1 MKEKPTMLTT
11 KLRSIIA
18 IGTVSAALASSGIA
32 SAATVATQPG
42 TSTVAAAPT
51 TATAPMVE
59 YTILSGIIATLVQ
72 PTQP

>member
-32 SAATVATQPG
+32 SAATVATQRG

-59 YTILSGIIATLVQ
+59 YTILIGIIATLVQ